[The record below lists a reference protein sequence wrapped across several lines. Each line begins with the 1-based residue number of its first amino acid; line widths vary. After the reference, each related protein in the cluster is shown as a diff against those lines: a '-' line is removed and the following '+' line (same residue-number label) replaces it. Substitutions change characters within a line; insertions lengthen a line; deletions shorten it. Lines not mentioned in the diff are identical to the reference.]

1 MKNKIYSA
9 TDVRIFQGSFPVE
22 TINQTLKTKVEAG
35 DVIALDNS
43 KNFGKYDGTTYT
55 SVYGVS
61 YETIEQPGDVT
72 VILTGGLVKD
82 FVKFNNKEKELTIEL
97 RKLGIFVK

>member
-1 MKNKIYSA
+1 MKNKIYSEK
-9 TDVRIFQGSFPVE
+9 DIRIFQGNFPVE

-35 DVIALDNS
+35 DVIALDNA
-43 KNFGKYDGTTYT
+43 KNFGKYDGTTY
-55 SVYGVS
+55 SNVYGVS
-61 YETIEQPGDVT
+61 YETIEEPGNAI
-72 VILTGGLVKD
+72 VILTGGLVKE

>member
-35 DVIALDNS
+35 DVIMEFLM
-43 KNFGKYDGTTYT
+43 
-55 SVYGVS
+55 
-61 YETIEQPGDVT
+61 
-72 VILTGGLVKD
+72 
-82 FVKFNNKEKELTIEL
+82 
-97 RKLGIFVK
+97 KL

>member
-55 SVYGVS
+55 NVYG
-61 YETIEQPGDVT
+61 TIEEPGEVT
-72 VILTGGLVKD
+72 VILTGGLIKD

-97 RKLGIFVK
+97 RKLGIFIK

>member
-1 MKNKIYSA
+1 MKNKIYSEK
-9 TDVRIFQGSFPVE
+9 DIRIFQGNFPVE
-22 TINQTLKTKVEAG
+22 SINQTLKTKVEAG
-35 DVIALDNS
+35 DVIALDNA
-43 KNFGKYDGTTYT
+43 KNFGKYDGTTYS

-61 YETIEQPGDVT
+61 YETIEEPGDAT
-72 VILTGGLVKD
+72 VILTGGLVKE

>member
-61 YETIEQPGDVT
+61 YETIEQPGDV
-72 VILTGGLVKD
+72 VKD